1 MSLSWYIKIFIEGC
15 NISLF
20 FFSKYKTRHDIITII
35 NMMANDP
42 GSAPPGSP
50 RSPRTL
56 RSRTNSPLMAGG
68 RSFSP
73 GIHADPTFLGLK
85 DRVVGELAS
94 RIKKPMS
101 SSSAGFN
108 KNKQGKLSVYWA
120 VDHQILKIFRYN
132 TSSKSH
138 KAIPTF
144 QQSGCSSIRI
154 ALKCEYT
161 FDISVLVL
169 FCKS

>member
-1 MSLSWYIKIFIEGC
+1 
-15 NISLF
+15 
-20 FFSKYKTRHDIITII
+20 
-35 NMMANDP
+35 MMANDP

-73 GIHADPTFLGLK
+73 GIHGDPTFMLAK

-94 RIKKPMS
+94 RIGIRKPI

-108 KNKQGKLSVYWA
+108 KNKQGKLFINYYHERFS
-120 VDHQILKIFRYN
+120 
-132 TSSKSH
+132 
-138 KAIPTF
+138 
-144 QQSGCSSIRI
+144 
-154 ALKCEYT
+154 
-161 FDISVLVL
+161 
-169 FCKS
+169 